1 MRCCRAEDLGC
12 GLRKRE
18 YASPKRVALVFF
30 HFWKKYFALYL
41 CSAGSLETTLDS

>member
-1 MRCCRAEDLGC
+1 MPYCGAEDLEYSL
-12 GLRKRE
+12 LRRE